1 MESIGKSWGGPWS
14 PKDVLGSPWNAL
26 GTSPWVRGAPSGVL
40 RGPLVGPANHS
51 KTIGFPC
58 ICKNGCTHDH
68 LLSTLGRHLGRLL

>member
-1 MESIGKSWGGPWS
+1 MESIGVSWGGPWS

-26 GTSPWVRGAPSGVL
+26 GTSLCVRGAPSGVL

-58 ICKNGCTHDH
+58 ISTNGCTHEH
-68 LLSTLGRHLGRLL
+68 LLSTFGRHLGSLW